1 MGDLLGSRARILAS
15 YPVCS
20 TWVHVVD
27 ALLWP
32 SASTAVDDVPDPA
45 IGGVFRD
52 PLAAVLPNASTIWC
66 AGRPAARVLEHISMG
81 RACSHRLHDA
91 RLLMHAPHECARMWL
106 CSKGLLRIYIS
117 EGIGSGS
124 VTATAEWLR

>member
-1 MGDLLGSRARILAS
+1 MCGQVANTLGLVHTSLPRCSLTVSRSPLQALVGDLLGSRARILAS

-32 SASTAVDDVPDPA
+32 AASTAVDDVPDPA

-66 AGRPAARVLEHISMG
+66 AGRPMRDCWS
-81 RACSHRLHDA
+81 
-91 RLLMHAPHECARMWL
+91 
-106 CSKGLLRIYIS
+106 
-117 EGIGSGS
+117 
-124 VTATAEWLR
+124 T

>member
-66 AGRPAARVLEHISMG
+66 AGSPTGTAG
-81 RACSHRLHDA
+81 
-91 RLLMHAPHECARMWL
+91 APSTGQGMWRIL
-106 CSKGLLRIYIS
+106 CIMRGCHGCRCTHL
-117 EGIGSGS
+117 S
-124 VTATAEWLR
+124 VQG